1 MTVSSGWR
9 TLPFACMASLAIA
22 LPLSPAA
29 FAQAPPDPGAMAAA
43 PVPDHDPDAIYDGK
57 TALEHA
63 DYLDNPRSL
72 RRRMALQALGEMGVD
87 ALPARE
93 DVRFIAQHGG
103 SADMTDA
110 ATDELRLGALS
121 LLIAMQAPEAEDML
135 RQQLLDPEA
144 MMRADTYRHLLAGAG
159 QIGIDDDTLRH
170 DLLALVDTAPEHASH
185 LMVLD
190 TLEAGVQGPLQEAI
204 FNSDHDQSAI
214 QHFLAHLPELEFL
227 TDADKVAYV
236 AQHHSLAEGQSNQT
250 RDVLVAI
257 GTDPALDL
265 SLEFDAERGF
275 ARHQTIS
282 RFAAG
287 PMPVQQVAGHLL
299 AEARAQSSEQEISH
313 VLSSFEG
320 MVRDLAADAPSTQS
334 RTEYQQIFTRANSD
348 LIEEGPTD
356 AHRTVGIQRQVLYLQ
371 RHEDL
376 RLASSLDPIFD
387 LLESGGSSPAV
398 HNAAARSLRQTP
410 ARIAERDP
418 QYFIDRSLALLWES
432 STPELAE
439 LPLHLMTSLMRT
451 PDNVDVVVDTIADQI
466 DPYLESWV
474 MNPATAV
481 VMHSGTL
488 RGLDHSPVRETA
500 AGVMGKAIA
509 SPALDMEY
517 LLPHFARGGAAL
529 AFLEHNTVE
538 GVIAVFTP
546 AIFASEKP
554 DTYLFNMDSFMQ
566 PMLGRPAWLQ
576 RDPESMAEWMEF
588 LDRVVALDDPDF
600 SPVARQA
607 RDALQ

>member
-1 MTVSSGWR
+1 MTVNSTWK
-9 TLPFACMASLAIA
+9 TLRLAAVVSIGFS
-22 LPLSPAA
+22 LPLTSAA
-29 FAQAPPDPGAMAAA
+29 FAQTPPDPDAMAATS
-43 PVPDHDPDAIYDGK
+43 VPDHDPAAMHGGK
-57 TALEHA
+57 AAVEHA
-63 DYLDNPRSL
+63 EDLGDDRSL
-72 RRRMALQALGEMGVD
+72 RRRMALQALAEMGVD
-87 ALPARE
+87 ALPAR
-93 DVRFIAQHGG
+93 DVVRFVAEHGG
-103 SADMTDA
+103 EPGMTDA
-110 ATDELRLGALS
+110 ATDELRIGALS
-121 LLIAMQAPEAEDML
+121 VLVSMQAPEAEDLL
-135 RQQLLDPEA
+135 RQKILDPEYLA
-144 MMRADTYRHLLAGAG
+144 RGDSYATLLEAAG
-159 QIGIDDDTLRH
+159 QIGIDADTLRH
-170 DLLALVDTAPEHASH
+170 DLRGLLDTTPEHASR
-185 LMVLD
+185 LMLLD
-190 TLEAGVQGPLQEAI
+190 SLKAPVQTALQEAI
-204 FNSDHDQSAI
+204 FNRDHDEAATL
-214 QHFLAHLPELEFL
+214 HFLANLPALDFL
-227 TDADKVAYV
+227 DDAEKVAYV
-236 AQHHSLAEGQSNQT
+236 VGHRDLAERQANQT

-257 GTDPALDL
+257 GTDAALDIA
-265 SLEFDAERGF
+265 LELDADRGF

-320 MVRDLAADAPSTQS
+320 MVRDLAADAPSTKN
-334 RTEYQQIFTRANSD
+334 RTEYRQIFTRANSD

-356 AHRTVGIQRQVLYLQ
+356 AHRIVGIQRQVLYLQ

-387 LLESGGSSPAV
+387 LLESGGVSPAV

-418 QYFIDRSLALLWES
+418 KYFIDRSLALLWDS
-432 STPELAE
+432 SMPELAE
-439 LPLHLMTSLMRT
+439 LPLHLLTSLMRM
-451 PDNVDVVVDTIADQI
+451 PDNVDVVVNKIADQI

-481 VMHSGTL
+481 AMHSGTL
-488 RGLDHSPVRETA
+488 HGLDHSPVRESA

-529 AFLEHNTVE
+529 AFLEHNTVD
-538 GVIAVFTP
+538 GVIAVFSP

-554 DTYLFNMDSFMQ
+554 DDYLFNMESFMQ

-576 RDPESMAEWMEF
+576 QDPEAMAKWTDF

-600 SPVARQA
+600 SPVAQQA
-607 RDALQ
+607 LAELR